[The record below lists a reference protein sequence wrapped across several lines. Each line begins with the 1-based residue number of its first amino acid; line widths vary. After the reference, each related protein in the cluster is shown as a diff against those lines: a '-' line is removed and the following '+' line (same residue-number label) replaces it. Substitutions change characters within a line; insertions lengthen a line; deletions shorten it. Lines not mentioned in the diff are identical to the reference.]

1 MIVSAIVA
9 VSQNGVIGK
18 DNDLPWHLP
27 TDMKYFKRTTL
38 GHHVIMGRK
47 NFLAMG
53 RPLPGRTNVVITRN
67 PTFTANGC
75 LVVHSVEEALQ
86 RAERNGEKEVFVI
99 GGGEIY
105 AASMA
110 LWDRLYLTRVEAE
123 IEGDVFF
130 PEWEESDWHKVH
142 EEAFPAD
149 EQNEYPFTIL
159 RYERRRT
166 NA

>member
-9 VSQNGVIGK
+9 VSRNGVIGK

-47 NFLAMG
+47 NFVAMG

-67 PTFTANGC
+67 PDFTAGGSP
-75 LVVHSVEEALQ
+75 VVHSVEEALKL
-86 RAERNGEKEVFVI
+86 AEQNGEAEAFII

-123 IEGDVFF
+123 VEGDVFF
-130 PEWEESDWHKVH
+130 PDWEASDWHKVY

-149 EQNEYPFTIL
+149 EKNEYPFTIL
-159 RYERRRT
+159 QYERPRT
-166 NA
+166 SA

>member
-86 RAERNGEKEVFVI
+86 RAERNGEEEAFVI

-123 IEGDVFF
+123 VEGDVFF

-142 EEAFPAD
+142 EESFPAD